1 MTYGGYGGGPADPF
15 GGDPFGGSPGA
26 SGPTPAG
33 GYGFPG
39 VPPGTQGYPPAG
51 PPSHAEVNTL
61 ATLSI
66 VFAVVFAPAGAALG
80 HVALHQIRHRGQR
93 GRDRAL
99 IGLTLSYVV
108 IVAAVIGLVLWS
120 FNDDAPDATATTA
133 TTTTTT
139 TTTTT
144 RAAPP
149 PAPRTTV
156 ITAPPTVRPTVDV
169 DDLQV
174 GDCVEVQ
181 QNEPVPGDPTKNY
194 VVVYPASCQVRD
206 GIAVVD
212 RITTNKNDCP
222 GLVLINAP
230 ETRFACVSDF
240 KG

>member
-15 GGDPFGGSPGA
+15 GGDPFGGAPGA
-26 SGPTPAG
+26 QGPAPAG

-39 VPPGTQGYPPAG
+39 AHPGTQGYPMGG
-51 PPSHAEVNTL
+51 PPHAEVNTL

-108 IVAAVIGLVLWS
+108 IVAAVIALVLWS
-120 FNDDAPDATATTA
+120 FNDNAPDATAITTTTV

-139 TTTTT
+139 TTV
-144 RAAPP
+144 APP

-156 ITAPPTVRPTVDV
+156 ITAPPTARPTVNV

-194 VVVYPASCQVRD
+194 VVVYPAVCQVRD

-212 RITTNKNDCP
+212 RITTDKNDCT
-222 GLVLINAP
+222 GLFLINAP